1 MAINLQNYLDRISSL
16 GIIQLPKQSDVS
28 QNLNTETTISE
39 KDAYIPSMSN
49 AADIMPST
57 NYNANGMQVGE
68 MPMAPV
74 SSSESSYSDFM
85 ETLSQAFRAN
95 VDSIQMTMDSL
106 GLTIDDLSDETNMTT
121 LASAMNDGAIALG
134 VPTVEN
140 MSDVVANLV
149 QKARGVS
156 EISSTET
163 PAVEENQA
171 ASTESGGANSSNSED
186 ETTEKI
192 VVING
197 ITYLETTKVENGVE
211 ITTRQEL

>member
-57 NYNANGMQVGE
+57 NYNTNGMQVGE
-68 MPMAPV
+68 MPMN
-74 SSSESSYSDFM
+74 
-85 ETLSQAFRAN
+85 SQA
-95 VDSIQMTMDSL
+95 Q
-106 GLTIDDLSDETNMTT
+106 
-121 LASAMNDGAIALG
+121 
-134 VPTVEN
+134 
-140 MSDVVANLV
+140 
-149 QKARGVS
+149 GVS
-156 EISSTET
+156 QISSTET

>member
-28 QNLNTETTISE
+28 QNLNTETTISD

-163 PAVEENQA
+163 AAVEENQA
-171 ASTESGGANSSNSED
+171 TATGSGTSSSSSSED
-186 ETTEKI
+186 ETTTQI

>member
-16 GIIQLPKQSDVS
+16 GIIQLPKQSDVN
-28 QNLNTETTISE
+28 QNLDTGTNISE
-39 KDAYIPSMSN
+39 KDSYIPSMDNVDAVS
-49 AADIMPST
+49 PSS

-106 GLTIDDLSDETNMTT
+106 GLTIDDLSNETNMTT

-163 PAVEENQA
+163 AAVEENQA
-171 ASTESGGANSSNSED
+171 IATGSGTSSSSSSED
-186 ETTEKI
+186 ETTTQI
-192 VVING
+192 VIING